1 MQTCDIT
8 LKDFAIIA
16 SIDLDRA
23 DDVFDVASKIAP
35 KIDGIKIGVP
45 TLLERGVKFL
55 QKIRALLE
63 DKPILVDL
71 KIADIGFRSSTS
83 WNGTN
88 AKIMSKLQ
96 GSGATHVTVH
106 GFPGPASV
114 AEAVEIGNHLGLGI
128 LLLPMMSHVG
138 AEAFFSGHIKYSVF
152 DESCRKSGVNLA
164 PSARSTQMDVTDG
177 ILLMGEAAG
186 VTGYIGPATRPAD
199 LKRYRS
205 ITEKPIWCPGFGRQ
219 DRQGRS
225 LAVQLEDWA
234 GIVGP
239 RSAAIV
245 GSLIYD
251 ARNPVEAVEEIIQIR
266 DRVINGLC
274 PGVCI

>member
-1 MQTCDIT
+1 
-8 LKDFAIIA
+8 
-16 SIDLDRA
+16 
-23 DDVFDVASKIAP
+23 
-35 KIDGIKIGVP
+35 
-45 TLLERGVKFL
+45 
-55 QKIRALLE
+55 
-63 DKPILVDL
+63 
-71 KIADIGFRSSTS
+71 
-83 WNGTN
+83 
-88 AKIMSKLQ
+88 
-96 GSGATHVTVH
+96 
-106 GFPGPASV
+106 
-114 AEAVEIGNHLGLGI
+114 
-128 LLLPMMSHVG
+128 
-138 AEAFFSGHIKYSVF
+138 
-152 DESCRKSGVNLA
+152 
-164 PSARSTQMDVTDG
+164 MDVTDG

-225 LAVQLEDWA
+225 LALQLEEWA

-266 DRVINGLC
+266 DRVKFAPPSRCLNLAPIGLLRSVAQKVSRIKVLSRSVKSHFRLPC
-274 PGVCI
+274 PCLTISPVTM